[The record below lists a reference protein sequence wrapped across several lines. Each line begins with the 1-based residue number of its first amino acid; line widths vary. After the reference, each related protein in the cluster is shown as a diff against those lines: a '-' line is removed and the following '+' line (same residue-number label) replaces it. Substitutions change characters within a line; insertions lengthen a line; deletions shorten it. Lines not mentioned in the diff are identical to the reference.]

1 MAYFRNI
8 WQPEEIITAAKLNR
22 MEDGIEDSYLRAERN
37 IEEIIHG
44 GELEDLLKNLIN
56 TYMVSIDQQNNKLIF
71 KFRNTNN

>member
-8 WQPEEIITAAKLNR
+8 WEPEEIITAAKLNR

-37 IEEIIHG
+37 IEEIIHS

-56 TYMVSIDQQNNKLIF
+56 NYMVSIDQQNNKLIF